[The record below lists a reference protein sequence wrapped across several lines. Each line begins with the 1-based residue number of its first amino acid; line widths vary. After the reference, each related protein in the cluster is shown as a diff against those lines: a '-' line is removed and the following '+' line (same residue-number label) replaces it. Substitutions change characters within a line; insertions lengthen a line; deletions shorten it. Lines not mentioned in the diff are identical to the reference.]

1 MLQFDHFSEP
11 GIFKMT
17 VTKNSI
23 KPRESKEFQKLTF
36 LVKGTSI
43 VKSKILMTDRKEA
56 IGGIDYMIAI

>member
-1 MLQFDHFSEP
+1 
-11 GIFKMT
+11 MT